1 MVSSLLSLQSNYI
14 KDETALEAVNDSRNR
29 VHSMSLIHQS
39 LYGEEDLSTIEINDY
54 VQKLVENL
62 YQSYTCLLYT
72 SRCV

>member
-39 LYGEEDLSTIEINDY
+39 LYNEEDFDY
-54 VQKLVENL
+54 I
-62 YQSYTCLLYT
+62 
-72 SRCV
+72 